1 MTGVHL
7 SRAAATEATE
17 KLKVFAQ
24 PQRLMIL
31 SCLVDGER
39 TVGEIDE
46 ITRIS
51 QPALSQQLAAL
62 RRAGLVLT
70 RRIAKQVYYR
80 IADNRAASCI
90 RNIEKMFGNDRDVIT
105 VLPESAPAPPPPTA
119 DPKPPAGAA
128 GFARIL

>member
-1 MTGVHL
+1 MSNIHL

-39 TVGEIDE
+39 TVSEIDE

-62 RRAGLVLT
+62 RLAGLVLT

-90 RNIEKMFGNDRDVIT
+90 RNIEQMFGNDRDLIT
-105 VLPESAPAPPPPTA
+105 LVPEPFPPSPPAAAPR
-119 DPKPPAGAA
+119 PPAGAA
-128 GFARIL
+128 GFAKIL